1 MKLIEPFNLAGREK
15 VEAGIYKVIT
25 RDGKPVRIVC
35 WDKKG
40 KEPVCAL
47 VSVGAGYEHWQLY
60 EPNGRVYPE
69 GYENSDDLFFT
80 YEVPDNPQDDLFSAM
95 MSFQED
101 SLDYPGN
108 LVDIINNH
116 RNEILTAASKVL
128 KQKDVEED
136 AKDIKLSKFERLF
149 YDFAWAKV
157 TCKPEGETKEEYVE
171 RWAPILMDTIK
182 KEVNI
187 PHLKT
192 AEGPMRVISECLVVY
207 KGGWYVGNN
216 IEKGM
221 RYIPMSE
228 LVDILTKE

>member
-15 VEAGIYKVIT
+15 VEAGLYRVIT

-80 YEVPDNPQDDLFSAM
+80 YEVPDNPQDDLFTAM
-95 MSFQED
+95 MNFQED
-101 SLDYPGN
+101 SIDYPGN

-136 AKDIKLSKFERLF
+136 AEDIKLSKE
-149 YDFAWAKV
+149 A
-157 TCKPEGETKEEYVE
+157 
-171 RWAPILMDTIK
+171 
-182 KEVNI
+182 NI
-187 PHLKT
+187 QHLKT
-192 AEGPMRVISECLVVY
+192 AEGPMRVISECLVVND
-207 KGGWYVGNN
+207 KGDWYVGHN

-221 RYIPMSE
+221 RYIPMRE